1 MTEDLHSTEL
11 QLRRALTEATQQL
24 RISRPAGVAVPERPT
39 RRWRTRTV
47 VTAIAATLTVIAVA
61 TAGLLAARHTTSA
74 HRPKPPTAPTE
85 VAPTKLLQTEAN
97 LVVYMNVDAPND
109 ETEAV
114 RQAVRA
120 SPEVAKFAFVDHTAA
135 YREFQKAFS
144 NNPDLVNTVDRNAL
158 PQSIRVIARHCS
170 DVPGLIVR
178 FQQLPGI
185 DDVTRALGVSHAA
198 AKKLGYKL
206 TFPPVTIKGTCG
218 QHYP

>member
-144 NNPDLVNTVDRNAL
+144 NNP
-158 PQSIRVIARHCS
+158 VIARHCS